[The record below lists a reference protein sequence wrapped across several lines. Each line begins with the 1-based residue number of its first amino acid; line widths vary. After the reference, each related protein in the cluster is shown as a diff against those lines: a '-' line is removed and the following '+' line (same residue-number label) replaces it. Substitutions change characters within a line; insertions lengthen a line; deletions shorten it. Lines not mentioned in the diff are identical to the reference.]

1 MRKSTKVISAP
12 IKPVSSKSQF
22 RKPPTLKEIDEM
34 KLEPE
39 RKPSEIE
46 MEMDELTNTND
57 HVGRLIIELDRRLT
71 EGGVLM
77 PAPDIEM
84 AAALGNS
91 PGSLLGK
98 QIQGET
104 QQLTSLSIR
113 LQEIL
118 DRLAV

>member
-104 QQLTSLSIR
+104 QQLNSLSIR